1 MSARGKAVPLVSL
14 RRIVM
19 LASRLEIYQRSM
31 VVYLVMLVCLR
42 MKFSKSSSKLTV
54 YAVTRSQSS
63 FPSTAGHHADG
74 FGHTCT
80 KWPIIEVHSSDISD
94 V

>member
-1 MSARGKAVPLVSL
+1 MSARGKVVPLVSL

-19 LASRLEIYQRSM
+19 LASRLEVHQRSM

-42 MKFSKSSSKLTV
+42 TKFSKSSSKLSA
-54 YAVTRSQSS
+54 YAVTHSQSS

-80 KWPIIEVHSSDISD
+80 ERPNMEAHSSD